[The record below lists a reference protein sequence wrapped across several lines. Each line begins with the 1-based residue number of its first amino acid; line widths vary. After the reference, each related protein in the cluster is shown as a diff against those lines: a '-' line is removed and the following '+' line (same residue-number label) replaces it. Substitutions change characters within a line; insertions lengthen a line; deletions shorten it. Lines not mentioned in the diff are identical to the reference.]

1 MVCVRVS
8 GMCAGLRSAHLA
20 LSVCAG
26 GRGPHEH
33 GVAHGR
39 TGGLMLAEREEQL
52 GARVQ
57 VHVRLCL

>member
-1 MVCVRVS
+1 
-8 GMCAGLRSAHLA
+8 MCAGLRSAHLA